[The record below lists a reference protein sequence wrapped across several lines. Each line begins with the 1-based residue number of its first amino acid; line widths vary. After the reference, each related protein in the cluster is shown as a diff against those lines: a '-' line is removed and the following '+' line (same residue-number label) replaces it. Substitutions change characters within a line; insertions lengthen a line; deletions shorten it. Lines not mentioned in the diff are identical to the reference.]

1 MAKVIT
7 VSAKTVEEALE
18 KAAADLG
25 VAKENLKYTVAV
37 EAKKGLFLGIGAQ
50 DAVVEVTVEETPDEL
65 AVNFVKTVLD
75 DLEFANVN
83 IEVTETSDKEVTI
96 SVTGDDMGL
105 IIGHHGE
112 ILESL
117 QYLTNLAANK
127 GGEGYRRY
135 VVDVENYRSKR
146 EEALRKLAQKTA
158 ARAKR
163 QGRNIVL
170 EPMSAYE
177 RRAIHSEVQNIE
189 GVTTFSIG
197 SGDNRKVVVSPEV
210 QKERPSK
217 KNPPKSAPAQ
227 KQDKPVEK
235 KTEKPTKL
243 DPDVPRTYAG
253 SGVSKQPVVKAKSIE
268 ELGLADP
275 DDGDIY

>member
-18 KAAADLG
+18 KAATEAG
-25 VAKENLKYTVAV
+25 VAKEELKYVVTA
-37 EAKKGLFLGIGAQ
+37 EAKKGLFGIGAQ
-50 DAVVEVTVEETPDEL
+50 DATIEVTVEETPDEL
-65 AVNFVKTVLD
+65 ALGFVKTVLE
-75 DLEFANVN
+75 DLEFTNVK
-83 IEVTETSDKEVTI
+83 IEMTETSDKEVTI

-127 GGEGYRRY
+127 GVEGYRRY
-135 VVDVENYRSKR
+135 VVDVENYRAKR

-189 GVTTFSIG
+189 GVTTFSVG
-197 SGDNRKVVVSPEV
+197 SGDNRKVVVSPEN
-210 QKERPSK
+210 QKERPSRRGNSK
-217 KNPPKSAPAQ
+217 PA
-227 KQDKPVEK
+227 EK
-235 KTEKPTKL
+235 KQEKPAAPKAEKPAKL
-243 DPDVPRTYAG
+243 DPDIPLTYAG

-275 DDGDIY
+275 DDSDIY

>member
-1 MAKVIT
+1 MSKVIT

-18 KAAADLG
+18 KAATDTG
-25 VAKENLKYTVAV
+25 VAKEDLKYTVKS
-37 EAKKGLFLGIGAQ
+37 EAKKGLFGIGAQ
-50 DAVVEVTVEETPDEL
+50 DAVIEVTIEETPDEL
-65 AVNFVKTVLD
+65 ALCFVKTVLA
-75 DLEFANVN
+75 DLEFTNVN
-83 IEVTETSDKEVTI
+83 VEMSETSDKEVTI

-135 VVDVENYRSKR
+135 IVDVENYRAKR
-146 EEALRKLAQKTA
+146 EDALRKLAQKTA

-189 GVTTFSIG
+189 GVTTFSVG
-197 SGDNRKVVVSPEV
+197 SGDNRKVVVSPEN
-210 QKERPSK
+210 QKERNTK
-217 KNPPKSAPAQ
+217 KNGQKSAQ

-235 KTEKPTKL
+235 KTEKASKIPS
-243 DPDVPRTYAG
+243 DVPLTYAG

>member
-1 MAKVIT
+1 MPKILT
-7 VSAKTVEEALE
+7 ISAKTVDEALA
-18 KAAADLG
+18 KAAEETG
-25 VAKENLKYTVAV
+25 IAKEELKYEVIA
-37 EAKKGLFLGIGAQ
+37 EAKKGLFGIGSQ
-50 DAVVEVTVEETPDEL
+50 DAKISVTVEETPDEL
-65 AVNFVKTVLD
+65 ALNFVKTVLA
-75 DLEFANVN
+75 DLEFEDVN
-83 IEVTETSDKEVTI
+83 IVMEHTSEKEVTI
-96 SVTGDDMGL
+96 SVTGADMGL

-127 GGEGYRRY
+127 GVEGYRRY
-135 VVDVENYRSKR
+135 IVDVENYRSKR
-146 EEALRKLAQKTA
+146 EETLRKLAQKTA

-197 SGDNRKVVVSPEV
+197 SGDQRKVVVSPEN
-210 QKERPSK
+210 QKERPAKQKSSK
-217 KNPPKSAPAQ
+217 APRQQ
-227 KQDKPVEK
+227 KA
-235 KTEKPTKL
+235 EKPAEVKAEPKASKL
-243 DPDVPRTYAG
+243 DPDIPLTYAG
-253 SGVSKQPVVKAKSIE
+253 SGVSKQPIIKAKSIE

-275 DDGDIY
+275 DDSEIY

>member
-1 MAKVIT
+1 MSRVIT

-18 KAAADLG
+18 KAAAETGIEKD
-25 VAKENLKYTVAV
+25 ELKYEVTA
-37 EAKKGLFLGIGAQ
+37 EAKKGLFGIGAQ
-50 DAVVEVTVEETPDEL
+50 DAVIEVILEETPDEL
-65 AVNFVKTVLD
+65 ALNFVKTVLA
-75 DLEFANVN
+75 DLEFSNVN
-83 IEVTETSDKEVTI
+83 IEMSETSDKEVTI

-127 GGEGYRRY
+127 GVEGYRRY
-135 VVDVENYRSKR
+135 VVDVENYRAKR
-146 EEALRKLAQKTA
+146 EETLRKLAQKTA
-158 ARAKR
+158 SRAKR

-197 SGDNRKVVVSPEV
+197 SGDQRKVVVSPEV
-210 QKERPSK
+210 QKEKPAKNRSNKAPRPQ
-217 KNPPKSAPAQ
+217 KSEKPAEV
-227 KQDKPVEK
+227 KE
-235 KTEKPTKL
+235 EKPTKL
-243 DPDVPRTYAG
+243 DPDIPLTYAG
-253 SGVSKQPVVKAKSIE
+253 SGVSKQPIVKAKSIE

-275 DDGDIY
+275 DDGEMY

>member
-1 MAKVIT
+1 MSKVIT

-18 KAAADLG
+18 KASEQTG
-25 VAKENLKYTVAV
+25 VVKEELKWTVIT
-37 EAKKGLFLGIGAQ
+37 EAKKGLFGIGAQ
-50 DAVVEVTVEETPDEL
+50 DAVIEISIEETPDEL
-65 AVNFVKTVLD
+65 ALNFVKTVLA
-75 DLEFANVN
+75 DLEFVNVN
-83 IEVTETSDKEVTI
+83 VEMTETSDKEVTI

-127 GGEGYRRY
+127 GVEGYRRY
-135 VVDVENYRSKR
+135 IVDVENYRAKR
-146 EEALRKLAQKTA
+146 EDALRKLAQKTA

-189 GVTTFSIG
+189 GVTTYSVG
-197 SGDNRKVVVSPEV
+197 SGDQRKVVVSPEN

-217 KNPPKSAPAQ
+217 NRAPKAANAP
-227 KQDKPVEK
+227 
-235 KTEKPTKL
+235 KTVKANEPKAETTSKL
-243 DPDVPRTYAG
+243 DPDIPLTYAG
-253 SGVSKQPVVKAKSIE
+253 SGVSKQPIVKAKSIE

-275 DDGDIY
+275 DESDVY

>member
-1 MAKVIT
+1 MAKIIT
-7 VSAKTVEEALE
+7 LSAKTIEEALE
-18 KAAADLG
+18 KATAETGIEKADL
-25 VAKENLKYTVAV
+25 KYEIVS
-37 EAKKGLFLGIGAQ
+37 EAKKGLFGIGAQ
-50 DAVVEVTVEETPDEL
+50 DAVINVTVEETPDEL
-65 AVNFVKTVLD
+65 ALNFVKTVLA
-75 DLEFANVN
+75 DLEFTNVN
-83 IEVTETSDKEVTI
+83 IEMSESSDKEVTI

-127 GGEGYRRY
+127 GVDGYRRY
-135 VVDVENYRSKR
+135 IVDVENYRAKR

-163 QGRNIVL
+163 QGRNITL

-189 GVTTFSIG
+189 GVTTFSVG
-197 SGDNRKVVVSPEV
+197 SGDQRKVVVSPEN
-210 QKERPSK
+210 QKERPAR
-217 KNPPKSAPAQ
+217 NRHNQ
-227 KQDKPVEK
+227 KVE
-235 KTEKPTKL
+235 KTEKPKEEKHYEL
-243 DPDVPRTYAG
+243 DPDIPLTYAG

-268 ELGLADP
+268 ELNLADP
-275 DDGDIY
+275 DDSDIY

>member
-18 KAAADLG
+18 KAATETG
-25 VAKENLKYTVAV
+25 VAKEELKYVVTA
-37 EAKKGLFLGIGAQ
+37 EAKKGLFGLGAQ
-50 DAVVEVTVEETPDEL
+50 DATIEVTVEETPDEL
-65 AVNFVKTVLD
+65 ALNFVKTVLE
-75 DLEFANVN
+75 DLEFTNVK
-83 IEVTETSDKEVTI
+83 IEMTETSDKEVTI

-135 VVDVENYRSKR
+135 VVDVENYRAKR

-189 GVTTFSIG
+189 GVTTFSVG
-197 SGDNRKVVVSPEV
+197 SGDNRKVVVSPEN

-217 KNPPKSAPAQ
+217 RNNTKPAEK
-227 KQDKPVEK
+227 KQDKPAAPK
-235 KTEKPTKL
+235 AEKPTKL
-243 DPDVPRTYAG
+243 DPDIPLTYAG

-275 DDGDIY
+275 DDSDIY

>member
-7 VSAKTVEEALE
+7 ISAKTVEEALE
-18 KAAADLG
+18 KAATETG
-25 VAKENLKYTVAV
+25 VAKEELKYVVTA
-37 EAKKGLFLGIGAQ
+37 EAKKGLFGIGAQ
-50 DAVVEVTVEETPDEL
+50 DATIEVTVEETPDEL
-65 AVNFVKTVLD
+65 ALSFVKTVLE
-75 DLEFANVN
+75 DLEFNNVK
-83 IEVTETSDKEVTI
+83 IEMTETSDKEVTI

-127 GGEGYRRY
+127 GVEGYRRY
-135 VVDVENYRSKR
+135 VVDVENYRAKR
-146 EEALRKLAQKTA
+146 EEVLRKLAQKTA

-189 GVTTFSIG
+189 GVTTFSVG
-197 SGDNRKVVVSPEV
+197 SGDNRKVVVSPEN
-210 QKERPSK
+210 QKERPSR
-217 KNPPKSAPAQ
+217 KSNSKPA
-227 KQDKPVEK
+227 EK
-235 KTEKPTKL
+235 KQEKPAAPKAEKPAKL
-243 DPDVPRTYAG
+243 DPDIPLTYAG

-275 DDGDIY
+275 DDSDIY

>member
-1 MAKVIT
+1 MAKIIT
-7 VSAKTVEEALE
+7 VSAKTVEEALQ
-18 KAAADLG
+18 KAAAQTG
-25 VAKENLKYTVAV
+25 VAEEELKYEVTV
-37 EAKKGLFLGIGAQ
+37 EAKKGLFGIGAQ
-50 DAVVEVTVEETPDEL
+50 DATIEVTLEETPDEL
-65 AVNFVKTVLD
+65 ALNFVKTVLA
-75 DLEFANVN
+75 DLEFENVN
-83 IEVTETSDKEVTI
+83 ISMEETSDKEVTI

-127 GGEGYRRY
+127 GIEGYRRY
-135 VVDVENYRSKR
+135 IVDVENYRAKR

-189 GVTTFSIG
+189 GVTTFSVG
-197 SGDNRKVVVSPEV
+197 SGDQRKVVVSPEV
-210 QKERPSK
+210 QKERPAK
-217 KNPPKSAPAQ
+217 TRGPKPIKTPKAEKPAEV
-227 KQDKPVEK
+227 KA
-235 KTEKPTKL
+235 EKPTKL
-243 DPDVPRTYAG
+243 DPDIPLTYAG
-253 SGVSKQPVVKAKSIE
+253 SGVSKQPIVKAKSIE

-275 DDGDIY
+275 DDSDIY

>member
-7 VSAKTVEEALE
+7 VSAKTVDEALE
-18 KAAADLG
+18 NAATELG
-25 VAKENLKYTVAV
+25 VAKDSLNYTVKA
-37 EAKKGLFLGIGAQ
+37 EAKKGLFGIGAQ
-50 DAVVEVTVEETPDEL
+50 DAVIEVTLEESADEL
-65 AVNFVKTVLD
+65 ALNFVKTVLA
-75 DLEFANVN
+75 DLEFTNVN
-83 IEVTETSDKEVTI
+83 IEMVETSDKEVTI

-135 VVDVENYRSKR
+135 IVDVENYRAKR

-189 GVTTFSIG
+189 GVTTFSVG
-197 SGDNRKVVVSPEV
+197 SGDNRKVVVSPAV

-217 KNPPKSAPAQ
+217 KPVTKTVAQ
-227 KQDKPVEK
+227 KQEANAEK
-235 KTEKPTKL
+235 KSEKPAKL
-243 DPDVPRTYAG
+243 DPDVPLTYAG

-275 DDGDIY
+275 DDGDMY

>member
-1 MAKVIT
+1 MSKIVT
-7 VSAKTVEEALE
+7 FTGKTVEEALE
-18 KAAADLG
+18 KAALETGIEKDLI
-25 VAKENLKYTVAV
+25 KYEVEA
-37 EAKKGLFLGIGAQ
+37 EAKKGLFGIGSQ
-50 DAVVEVTVEETPDEL
+50 DAVIAVTLEESPDEIAL
-65 AVNFVKTVLD
+65 GFVKTVLA
-75 DLEFANVN
+75 DLEFENVN
-83 IEVTETSDKEVTI
+83 IEVTENSDKEVVI

-127 GGEGYRRY
+127 GKDGYRRY
-135 VVDVENYRSKR
+135 IVDVENYRAKR

-163 QGRNIVL
+163 QGRNITL

-197 SGDNRKVVVSPEV
+197 SGDQRKVVVSPEN
-210 QKERPSK
+210 QKERPARPRK
-217 KNPPKSAPAQ
+217 AAAPKA
-227 KQDKPVEK
+227 
-235 KTEKPTKL
+235 EKPAAAKQEKPAKL
-243 DPDVPRTYAG
+243 DPDIPLTYAG

-275 DDGDIY
+275 DDSDIY

>member
-1 MAKVIT
+1 MSKVIT

-18 KAAADLG
+18 KASEQTG
-25 VAKENLKYTVAV
+25 VVKEELKWSVIT
-37 EAKKGLFLGIGAQ
+37 EAKKGLFGIGAQ
-50 DAVVEVTVEETPDEL
+50 DAVIEVSVEESPDEL
-65 AVNFVKTVLD
+65 ALNFVKTVLA
-75 DLEFANVN
+75 DLEFENVN
-83 IEVTETSDKEVTI
+83 VEMTETSEKEVTI

-127 GGEGYRRY
+127 GVEGYRRY
-135 VVDVENYRSKR
+135 IVDVENYRAKR

-163 QGRNIVL
+163 QGRNVVL

-189 GVTTFSIG
+189 GVTTYSVG
-197 SGDNRKVVVSPEV
+197 SGDQRKVVVSPEN

-217 KNPPKSAPAQ
+217 NRTPKASSAPKA
-227 KQDKPVEK
+227 P
-235 KTEKPTKL
+235 KTAEPKAETTSKL
-243 DPDVPRTYAG
+243 DPDIPLTYAG
-253 SGVSKQPVVKAKSIE
+253 SGVSKQPIVKAKSIE

-275 DDGDIY
+275 DDSDVY

>member
-1 MAKVIT
+1 MSKVIT
-7 VSAKTVEEALE
+7 VTAKTVEEALE
-18 KAAADLG
+18 KAVAETG
-25 VAKENLKYTVAV
+25 IAKEELKYEVTA
-37 EAKKGLFLGIGAQ
+37 EAKKGLFGIGAQ
-50 DAVVEVTVEETPDEL
+50 DAEIQVTLEETPDEL
-65 AVNFVKTVLD
+65 ALNFVKTVLA
-75 DLEFANVN
+75 DLEFSNVN
-83 IEVTETSDKEVTI
+83 IEMTETSDKEVTI

-127 GGEGYRRY
+127 GIDGYRRY
-135 VVDVENYRSKR
+135 VVDVENYRAKR
-146 EEALRKLAQKTA
+146 EETLRKLAQKTA

-189 GVTTFSIG
+189 GVTTFSVG
-197 SGDNRKVVVSPEV
+197 SGDQRKVVVSPEV
-210 QKERPSK
+210 QKERPA
-217 KNPPKSAPAQ
+217 KNRGAKPQRTQKSE
-227 KQDKPVEK
+227 KPVEAK
-235 KTEKPTKL
+235 EEKPAKL
-243 DPDVPRTYAG
+243 DPDIPLTYAG
-253 SGVSKQPVVKAKSIE
+253 SGVSKQPIVKAKSIE

-275 DDGDIY
+275 DDGDVY

>member
-7 VSAKTVEEALE
+7 ISAKTVEEALE
-18 KAAADLG
+18 KAATETG
-25 VAKENLKYTVAV
+25 VAKEELKYVVTA
-37 EAKKGLFLGIGAQ
+37 EAKKGLFGIGAQ
-50 DAVVEVTVEETPDEL
+50 DATIEVTVEETPDEL
-65 AVNFVKTVLD
+65 ALSFVKTVLE
-75 DLEFANVN
+75 DLEFNNVK
-83 IEVTETSDKEVTI
+83 IEMTETSDKEVTI

-127 GGEGYRRY
+127 GVEGYRRY
-135 VVDVENYRSKR
+135 VVDVENYRAKR
-146 EEALRKLAQKTA
+146 EEVLRKLAQKTA

-189 GVTTFSIG
+189 GVTTFSVG
-197 SGDNRKVVVSPEV
+197 SGDNRKVVVSPEN
-210 QKERPSK
+210 QKERPSR
-217 KNPPKSAPAQ
+217 KSNSKPA
-227 KQDKPVEK
+227 EK
-235 KTEKPTKL
+235 KQEKPSSPKAEKPANL
-243 DPDVPRTYAG
+243 DPDIPLTYAG

-275 DDGDIY
+275 DDSDIY

>member
-1 MAKVIT
+1 MSKVII

-18 KAAADLG
+18 KA
-25 VAKENLKYTVAV
+25 VAQTGIEKDALNYEIVS
-37 EAKKGLFLGIGAQ
+37 EAKKGLFGIGAQ
-50 DAVVEVTVEETPDEL
+50 DAEISVTIEETPDEL
-65 AVNFVKTVLD
+65 ALSFVKTVLA
-75 DLEFANVN
+75 DLEFENVN
-83 IEVTETSDKEVTI
+83 VDMTQTSEKEVVI

-127 GGEGYRRY
+127 GKDGYRRY
-135 VVDVENYRSKR
+135 VVDVENYRAKR
-146 EEALRKLAQKTA
+146 EDALRKLAQKTA

-170 EPMSAYE
+170 EPMSPYE
-177 RRAIHSEVQNIE
+177 RRAIHSEIQNVE

-197 SGDNRKVVVSPEV
+197 SGDQRKVVVSPEV
-210 QKERPSK
+210 QKERAP
-217 KNPPKSAPAQ
+217 KNKNQKPAN
-227 KQDKPVEK
+227 KVERKEEK
-235 KTEKPTKL
+235 KAPL
-243 DPDVPRTYAG
+243 DPDIPLTYAG

-268 ELGLADP
+268 DLGLADP
-275 DDGDIY
+275 DESDIY